1 MENNEM
7 EESEFGELI
16 DLIKQYEDA
25 VQAKQSVFFEEDSF
39 EQIIQFYLDSR
50 EFNKAMKVID
60 SALEQYPFSANF
72 FIKKG
77 EVLANQKYFKEALE
91 VLGEAERL
99 DPNNI
104 GLFLIRADVYL
115 WDGAYI
121 LAKEEVERGLAA
133 AIENE
138 DFSEL
143 YLEMADIWEDQE
155 KYWEVMD
162 NLKLALK
169 YDPENEEALNR
180 LWFCTELTEKF
191 EDSIKFHLALIDER
205 PYSYLAWFNLGHAY
219 AGLKMYDKSIEAF
232 SYVIAIDDTF
242 EPAYTCSG
250 DIRYIEEDYNAALVF
265 YLDAIKLIKPNKDL
279 YLKAAECFEKM
290 GDMGKAR
297 GYLRKAIAV
306 DPYFDEAFYRIGE
319 TYLSVEKFGK
329 AISSFERAVKLNKEN
344 IDYLASLAEAYIS
357 IEEGEKALL
366 LFERIFQIDPQNKQ
380 NWINLATAYF
390 NVENYRKAFQVLV
403 EAEQKYEGS
412 ADIYYIK
419 SVFYF
424 EVGNRHEALINLE
437 RGLLLNFEE
446 HVVIFEMED
455 SLLKDSVV
463 LQVIEQYRPL
473 N

>member
-7 EESEFGELI
+7 DESEFGELI
-16 DLIKQYEDA
+16 DLIKKYEDA

-39 EQIIQFYLDSR
+39 EQIIQFYLDNR
-50 EFNKAMKVID
+50 EFSKAMKVID
-60 SALEQYPFSANF
+60 SALVQYPFSANF

-77 EVLANQKYFKEALE
+77 EVLANQKHFKEALQ

-99 DPNNI
+99 DPNNV

-115 WDGAYI
+115 WDGAYT

-133 AIENE
+133 ASENE

-162 NLKLALK
+162 NLKMALK

-191 EDSIKFHLALIDER
+191 EESIRFHKALIDER

-232 SYVIAIDDTF
+232 GYVIAIDDTF

-250 DIRYIEEDYNAALVF
+250 DIRFIDEDYNAALVF

-290 GDMGKAR
+290 NDMGKAR

-319 TYLSVEKFGK
+319 TYLTEEKYSK

-366 LFERIFQIDPQNKQ
+366 LFERIFQLDPQNKQ

-437 RGLLLNFEE
+437 RGLLLNFDE

-455 SLLKDSVV
+455 SLLSDSVV
-463 LQVIEQYRPL
+463 LQTIEQYRPL